1 MSSTNETKDSS
12 INNKGSIEG
21 KQSPSD
27 GVDTGSK
34 KADTETGRR
43 ASSHEDT
50 GVEKL
55 VSSGGSGGIQVRDGQ
70 GYEHYAQH

>member
-27 GVDTGSK
+27 GVDADSK
-34 KADTETGRR
+34 KSDTQNVPKSTG
-43 ASSHEDT
+43 HEDT

-55 VSSGGSGGIQVRDGQ
+55 ISSGGSGGIQVRDGQ